1 MTLQDFQ
8 RRVDALTQ
16 MRVVDVTTPVL
27 SKDDAHHLFKVLRA
41 EEGEEIGVTNG
52 KGQWAFAK
60 VGDKVITRT
69 SDGVT
74 DPEPT
79 PTELFIVPLK
89 GDKSE
94 LAVSKL
100 VELGVTSITPLISA
114 QMTVKFKGEHRDKI
128 LDRWRRIAEES
139 SGQCRRTYDIVI
151 NEPVHVKDV
160 DIDVAVAEPGTT
172 GSLRGV
178 RAIAI
183 GPEGGWAEGEWPQ
196 DQLRI
201 GLGSTVLRG
210 ETAAIVA
217 ATLLVLRGEGWAVT
231 SYEGAVR
238 NNGFIQ

>member
-41 EEGEEIGVTNG
+41 EEGEEIVVTNG

-69 SDGVT
+69 SDVVT

-94 LAVSKL
+94 LAVSKM
-100 VELGVTSITPLISA
+100 VERRHRRGRRRARNDGLAARRSSDCHWTRGRLG
-114 QMTVKFKGEHRDKI
+114 
-128 LDRWRRIAEES
+128 
-139 SGQCRRTYDIVI
+139 
-151 NEPVHVKDV
+151 
-160 DIDVAVAEPGTT
+160 
-172 GSLRGV
+172 
-178 RAIAI
+178 
-183 GPEGGWAEGEWPQ
+183 
-196 DQLRI
+196 
-201 GLGSTVLRG
+201 
-210 ETAAIVA
+210 
-217 ATLLVLRGEGWAVT
+217 
-231 SYEGAVR
+231 
-238 NNGFIQ
+238 